1 MAGVAN
7 AVRGALR
14 KTAREQKTISWNALH
29 ERTGH
34 KLLPALS
41 QAQKIQVLALVD
53 QLTAAGEPLLSVLLT
68 DAHSESLQLHRAVA
82 QRLERTLPGDDLAL
96 ADHLEAAIAELHR
109 LWQHR

>member
-7 AVRGALR
+7 TVRGALR
-14 KTAREQKTISWNALH
+14 KTAREQRTISWSALH

-68 DAHSESLQLHRAVA
+68 DGHSESLQLHRAVA
-82 QRLERTLPGDDLAL
+82 QRLERTLPSDDLAL
-96 ADHLEAAIAELHR
+96 ADHLEGAIAELHR